1 MATEANKPINM
12 NSMSSSLQRTGQWVF
27 SQDIPTDVI
36 VEVGEA
42 NFSLHKFMLVAK
54 SNYIRKLIME
64 SKDSDV
70 TRIDLSDIPGG
81 PEMFEKAAKFCYG
94 VNFEITVQN
103 VAALHCAAEFLQ
115 MTDKYCDN
123 NLAGRTQDFLSQV
136 ALSSLS
142 GAVVVLKSCEILLPI
157 SRDLGIVRRCVDVV
171 GAKACN
177 EAMFPCRTPPNWWT
191 EELCILDVDFFTD
204 VVSSMKQRG
213 LKPSSLA
220 SAIITYTERSL
231 RDLVRDHS
239 GRGVK
244 FSDPDSEER
253 SQQRDLVESIVSLL
267 PSDKGLFPINF
278 LCSLLRCAVFLDA
291 SLASKNELERRISVV
306 LEHVTVDDL
315 LIPSFTYDGERLLDL
330 DSVRRIISAFVE
342 KEKNVGVFNGG
353 DFNKGLSS
361 VSLQR
366 VTRTVDSYLAEIAS
380 YGELT
385 ISKFNAI
392 ANLVPKSSR
401 KSDDD
406 LYRAIDI
413 FLKAH
418 PNLDEIEREKV
429 CSSMDPLKLS
439 YEARLHASQNK
450 RLPVN
455 IVLHALYYDQLKLR
469 SGVEDKEGSVVVVP
483 EAVATRGQVKADAS
497 LAKENEAL
505 RSELMKMKMYV
516 SDLQKNGG
524 AAGASSSSNAPSNK
538 KSSGKSTFFSS
549 VSKKLGKL
557 NPFRHGS
564 KDTSNIDEDLAG
576 VDITKPRRRRFS
588 IS

>member
-1 MATEANKPINM
+1 MATEANNPINM

-27 SQDIPTDVI
+27 SQDIPTDVV

-64 SKDSDV
+64 SKDIDV
-70 TRIDLSDIPGG
+70 TRIDISDIPGG

-157 SRDLGIVRRCVDVV
+157 SRDLVV
-171 GAKACN
+171 VTKVNSDLACN

-204 VVSSMKQRG
+204 VVASMKQRG

-244 FSDPDSEER
+244 FSDPENNDSEER

-278 LCSLLRCAVFLDA
+278 LCSLLRCVVFLEA
-291 SLASKNELERRISVV
+291 SLASKNELEKRISVV

-330 DSVRRIISAFVE
+330 DSVRRIISTFVE

-353 DFNKGLSS
+353 DFNKGLCSA
-361 VSLQR
+361 SLQR
-366 VTRTVDSYLAEIAS
+366 VARTVDSYLAEIAT

-392 ANLVPKSSR
+392 ANLVQKSAR

-469 SGVEDKEGSVVVVP
+469 SGVEDKEGAVVVVP

-516 SDLQKNGG
+516 SDLQKSG
-524 AAGASSSSNAPSNK
+524 AAGASSSNAPPSNK
-538 KSSGKSTFFSS
+538 KSSKSTFFSS

>member
-1 MATEANKPINM
+1 MATEGKTPINI
-12 NSMSSSLQRTGQWVF
+12 NTMSSSLQRTGQLGF
-27 SQDIPTDVI
+27 SQDIPTDVV

-81 PEMFEKAAKFCYG
+81 AEMFEKAAKFCYG
-94 VNFEITVQN
+94 VSFEITVQN
-103 VAALHCAAEFLQ
+103 VAALQCAAEFLQ

-123 NLAGRTQDFLSQV
+123 NLAGRIQDFLSQV

-142 GAVVVLKSCEILLPI
+142 GAIVVLKSCEILLPI

-171 GAKACN
+171 GTKACN
-177 EAMFPCRTPPNWWT
+177 EAMFPCRSPPNWWT
-191 EELCILDVDFFTD
+191 EELCILNIDFFSD
-204 VVSSMKQRG
+204 VLASMKQRG

-244 FSDPDSEER
+244 FSDPENNDSEER
-253 SQQRDLVESIVSLL
+253 TQQRHLVESIVSLL

-278 LCSLLRCAVFLDA
+278 LCSLLRCAVFLNT
-291 SLASKNELERRISVV
+291 SLASKNEVEKRISAV

-315 LIPSFTYDGERLLDL
+315 LVPSFTYDGERLLDL

-342 KEKNVGVFNGG
+342 KEKSK
-353 DFNKGLSS
+353 KGLCS

-366 VTRTVDSYLAEIAS
+366 VAKNVDSYLAEIATCL
-380 YGELT
+380 ELT
-385 ISKFNAI
+385 VSKFNAI
-392 ANLVPKSSR
+392 ANLVPKSAR
-401 KSDDD
+401 KSEDD
-406 LYRAIDI
+406 LYRAVDI

-418 PNLDEIEREKV
+418 PSLGEIEREKV
-429 CSSMDPLKLS
+429 CSLMDPLKLS
-439 YEARLHASQNK
+439 YDARLHASQNK

-455 IVLHALYYDQLKLR
+455 IVLHTLYYDQLKLR
-469 SGVEDKEGSVVVVP
+469 SEVEDKEGTPVIVP
-483 EAVATRGQVKADAS
+483 EGLGTRDSS
-497 LAKENEAL
+497 LAKENEDL

-516 SDLQKNGG
+516 SDLQNNV
-524 AAGASSSSNAPSNK
+524 AAGASSSNAPSNK
-538 KSSGKSTFFSS
+538 KNSKHTFFSS

-564 KDTSNIDEDLAG
+564 KDTSNIDEDLDG

>member
-1 MATEANKPINM
+1 
-12 NSMSSSLQRTGQWVF
+12 MSSTLQRTGQWVF
-27 SQDIPTDVI
+27 SQDIPTDVV

-81 PEMFEKAAKFCYG
+81 AEMFEKAAKFCYG
-94 VNFEITVQN
+94 VSFEITVQN
-103 VAALHCAAEFLQ
+103 VAALQCAAEFLQ
-115 MTDKYCDN
+115 MTDK
-123 NLAGRTQDFLSQV
+123 S
-136 ALSSLS
+136 LSSLS
-142 GAVVVLKSCEILLPI
+142 GAIVVLKSCEILLPI

-171 GAKACN
+171 GTKACD
-177 EAMFPCRTPPNWWT
+177 EAMLPCRSPPNWWT
-191 EELCILDVDFFTD
+191 EELCILNINFFADVLA
-204 VVSSMKQRG
+204 SMKQKG

-244 FSDPDSEER
+244 FSDPENNDSEER
-253 SQQRDLVESIVSLL
+253 LRFTSCVVPIRTGGQRRSVKHQLRRRRLKQKGL
-267 PSDKGLFPINF
+267 PSAIKHQGQSSVSHLPRQKDFSRSDTLI
-278 LCSLLRCAVFLDA
+278 SLLRCAVFLNT
-291 SLASKNELERRISVV
+291 SLASKNEVEKRISAV

-315 LIPSFTYDGERLLDL
+315 LVPSFTYDGERLLDL

-342 KEKNVGVFNGG
+342 KEK
-353 DFNKGLSS
+353 
-361 VSLQR
+361 
-366 VTRTVDSYLAEIAS
+366 
-380 YGELT
+380 
-385 ISKFNAI
+385 SKK
-392 ANLVPKSSR
+392 ANLVPKSVR
-401 KSDDD
+401 KSEDD
-406 LYRAIDI
+406 LYRAVDI

-418 PNLDEIEREKV
+418 PSLGEIEREKV
-429 CSSMDPLKLS
+429 CSLMDPLKLS
-439 YEARLHASQNK
+439 CDARLHASQNK

-469 SGVEDKEGSVVVVP
+469 RVP
-483 EAVATRGQVKADAS
+483 EALGTRDSS
-497 LAKENEAL
+497 LAKENEDL

-516 SDLQKNGG
+516 SDLQNNV
-524 AAGASSSSNAPSNK
+524 AAGASSSNAPSNK
-538 KSSGKSTFFSS
+538 KNSKHNFFSS

-564 KDTSNIDEDLAG
+564 KDTSNIDEDLDG

>member
-1 MATEANKPINM
+1 
-12 NSMSSSLQRTGQWVF
+12 MSSTLQRTGQWVF
-27 SQDIPTDVI
+27 SQDIPTDVV
-36 VEVGEA
+36 VEVGE
-42 NFSLHKFMLVAK
+42 FMLVAK

-81 PEMFEKAAKFCYG
+81 AEMFEKAAKFCYG
-94 VNFEITVQN
+94 VSFEITVQN
-103 VAALHCAAEFLQ
+103 VAALQCAAEFLQ

-142 GAVVVLKSCEILLPI
+142 GAIVVLKSCEILLPI

-171 GAKACN
+171 GTKACD
-177 EAMFPCRTPPNWWT
+177 EAMLPCRSPPNWWT
-191 EELCILDVDFFTD
+191 EELCILNINFFADVLA
-204 VVSSMKQRG
+204 SMKQKG

-244 FSDPDSEER
+244 FSDPENNDSEER
-253 SQQRDLVESIVSLL
+253 TQQRHLVESIVSLL

-278 LCSLLRCAVFLDA
+278 LCSLLRCAVFLNT
-291 SLASKNELERRISVV
+291 SLASKNEVEKRISAV

-315 LIPSFTYDGERLLDL
+315 LVPSFTYDGERLLDL

-342 KEKNVGVFNGG
+342 KEKSK
-353 DFNKGLSS
+353 KGLCS

-366 VTRTVDSYLAEIAS
+366 VAKTVDSYLAEIATCL
-380 YGELT
+380 ELT
-385 ISKFNAI
+385 VSKFNAI
-392 ANLVPKSSR
+392 ANLVPKSVR
-401 KSDDD
+401 KSEDD
-406 LYRAIDI
+406 LYRAVDI

-418 PNLDEIEREKV
+418 PSLGEIEREKV
-429 CSSMDPLKLS
+429 CSLMDPLKLS
-439 YEARLHASQNK
+439 CDARLHASQNK

-469 SGVEDKEGSVVVVP
+469 SEVEDKEGTPVIVP
-483 EAVATRGQVKADAS
+483 EALGTRDSS
-497 LAKENEAL
+497 LAKENEDL

-516 SDLQKNGG
+516 SDLQNNV
-524 AAGASSSSNAPSNK
+524 AAGASSSNAPSNK
-538 KSSGKSTFFSS
+538 KNSKHNFFSS

-564 KDTSNIDEDLAG
+564 KDTSNIDEDLDG

>member
-1 MATEANKPINM
+1 
-12 NSMSSSLQRTGQWVF
+12 
-27 SQDIPTDVI
+27 
-36 VEVGEA
+36 
-42 NFSLHKFMLVAK
+42 
-54 SNYIRKLIME
+54 
-64 SKDSDV
+64 
-70 TRIDLSDIPGG
+70 
-81 PEMFEKAAKFCYG
+81 
-94 VNFEITVQN
+94 
-103 VAALHCAAEFLQ
+103 
-115 MTDKYCDN
+115 
-123 NLAGRTQDFLSQV
+123 
-136 ALSSLS
+136 
-142 GAVVVLKSCEILLPI
+142 
-157 SRDLGIVRRCVDVV
+157 
-171 GAKACN
+171 
-177 EAMFPCRTPPNWWT
+177 MFPCRSPPNWWT
-191 EELCILDVDFFTD
+191 EELCILDVDFFAD
-204 VVSSMKQRG
+204 IVASMKQRG
-213 LKPSSLA
+213 VKPSSLA

-231 RDLVRDHS
+231 RDLVRDHT

-244 FSDPDSEER
+244 FSDPGIDSDER
-253 SQQRDLVESIVSLL
+253 AQQRDLVESIVSFL
-267 PSDKGLFPINF
+267 PSDKGIFPINF
-278 LCSLLRCAVFLDA
+278 LCSLLRCSVFLDA
-291 SLASKNELERRISVV
+291 SMTCKNELEKRISTV
-306 LEHVTVDDL
+306 LDHVTVDDL

-330 DSVRRIISAFVE
+330 DSVRRIISVYVE
-342 KEKNVGVFNGG
+342 KEKSVGVFNGG
-353 DFNKGLSS
+353 DFNRGVCS

-366 VTRTVDSYLAEIAS
+366 VAKTVDSYLAEIATH
-380 YGELT
+380 GELT

-392 ANLVPKSSR
+392 ANLVPKSAR

-406 LYRAIDI
+406 LYRSIDI

-469 SGVEDKEGSVVVVP
+469 SGVEDREPSVVVIP
-483 EAVATRGQVKADAS
+483 EALATRDQLQADAS

-516 SDLQKNGG
+516 TDLQKNKQGNG
-524 AAGASSSSNAPSNK
+524 AGASCSSSSSLSTK
-538 KSSGKSTFFSS
+538 KSKHTFFSS

-557 NPFRHGS
+557 NPFKHGS

>member
-1 MATEANKPINM
+1 MATEGKTPINI
-12 NSMSSSLQRTGQWVF
+12 NTMSSTLQRTGQWVF
-27 SQDIPTDVI
+27 SQDIPTDVV

-81 PEMFEKAAKFCYG
+81 AEMFEKAAKFCYG
-94 VNFEITVQN
+94 VSFEITVQN
-103 VAALHCAAEFLQ
+103 VAALQCAAEFLQ

-142 GAVVVLKSCEILLPI
+142 GAIVVLKSCEILLPI

-171 GAKACN
+171 GTKACD
-177 EAMFPCRTPPNWWT
+177 EAMLPCRSPPNWWT
-191 EELCILDVDFFTD
+191 EELCILNINFLADVLA
-204 VVSSMKQRG
+204 SMKQKG

-244 FSDPDSEER
+244 FSDPENNDSEER
-253 SQQRDLVESIVSLL
+253 TQQRHLVESIVSLL

-278 LCSLLRCAVFLDA
+278 LCSLLRCAVFLNT
-291 SLASKNELERRISVV
+291 SLASKNEVEKRISAV

-315 LIPSFTYDGERLLDL
+315 LVPSFTYDGERLLDL

-342 KEKNVGVFNGG
+342 KEKSK
-353 DFNKGLSS
+353 KGLCS

-366 VTRTVDSYLAEIAS
+366 VAKTVDSYLAEIATCL
-380 YGELT
+380 ELT
-385 ISKFNAI
+385 VSKFNAI
-392 ANLVPKSSR
+392 ANLVPKSAR
-401 KSDDD
+401 KSEDD
-406 LYRAIDI
+406 LYRAVDI

-418 PNLDEIEREKV
+418 PSLGEIEREKV
-429 CSSMDPLKLS
+429 CSLMDPLKLS
-439 YEARLHASQNK
+439 CDARLHASQNK

-469 SGVEDKEGSVVVVP
+469 SEVEDKEGTPVIVP
-483 EAVATRGQVKADAS
+483 EALGTRDSS
-497 LAKENEAL
+497 LAKENEDL

-516 SDLQKNGG
+516 SDLQNNV
-524 AAGASSSSNAPSNK
+524 AAGASSSNAPSNK
-538 KSSGKSTFFSS
+538 KNSKHTFFSS

-564 KDTSNIDEDLAG
+564 KDTSNIDEDLDG